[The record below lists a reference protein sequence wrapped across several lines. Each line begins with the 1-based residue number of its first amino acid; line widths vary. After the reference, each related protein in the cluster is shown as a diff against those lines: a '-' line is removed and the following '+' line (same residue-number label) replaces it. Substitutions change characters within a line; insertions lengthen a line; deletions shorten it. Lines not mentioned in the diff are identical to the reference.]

1 MTEKNDLI
9 KFLLYRIE
17 ALTIELEKK
26 NNLLNGYQAVNKEL
40 NKQLNVNREF
50 KKS

>member
-1 MTEKNDLI
+1 MKNELI
-9 KFLLYRIE
+9 NFLLFRIE

-40 NKQLNVNREF
+40 NKQINVNR
-50 KKS
+50 KLKTSKG

>member
-1 MTEKNDLI
+1 MKETI
-9 KFLLYRIE
+9 KFLLHRIE

-40 NKQLNVNREF
+40 NKQLNVNR
-50 KKS
+50 KLKTNKG

>member
-1 MTEKNDLI
+1 MKETI
-9 KFLLYRIE
+9 KFLLHRIE

-40 NKQLNVNREF
+40 NKQLNVNR
-50 KKS
+50 KLKTN

>member
-1 MTEKNDLI
+1 MKETI
-9 KFLLYRIE
+9 KFLLHRIE

-40 NKQLNVNREF
+40 NKQLNVNR
-50 KKS
+50 KLKTNRG

>member
-1 MTEKNDLI
+1 MKETI
-9 KFLLYRIE
+9 KFLLHRIE

-40 NKQLNVNREF
+40 NKQLNVNR
-50 KKS
+50 KLKTNRR